1 MPHHPEWGGRS
12 LIAMETDETVENW
25 LPWKPVWESVGPS
38 QWAGPWV
45 MATVLVHEGMGWLGQ
60 LDVPEQG

>member
-1 MPHHPEWGGRS
+1 
-12 LIAMETDETVENW
+12 METDETVENW

-45 MATVLVHEGMGWLGQ
+45 MATVLVHESMGWLGQ
-60 LDVPEQG
+60 LDAPEQG